1 MQGQLTVIRAFFGSL
16 IKGLNVSPGVGLLC
30 APPLVHLALAWVT
43 DTLGA
48 PCWGHSPMQGSALH
62 LLWVLAQL
70 RRAQVV
76 EVTGSAVSLPLPKQP
91 PQHEQSIANTLEK
104 LLLLVPL

>member
-1 MQGQLTVIRAFFGSL
+1 M
-16 IKGLNVSPGVGLLC
+16 GLLC

-48 PCWGHSPMQGSALH
+48 PCKALPCVCCGRWH
-62 LLWVLAQL
+62 RL
-70 RRAQVV
+70 QVV

-91 PQHEQSIANTLEK
+91 PQHEQSIANTSEN